1 MALLQEPVLAPD
13 PLLPAAASSATNS
26 TDGLDISFAPSASTG
41 WGKRTLSKRSPATA
55 LGDIDA
61 LKLSPY
67 LLPSATKSHR
77 HGHGPLSPGDAQF
90 AAAVHTVASD
100 AIGDDEMLA
109 ALGRWAMSNAGLSP
123 LTPPTPVQGGATTTK
138 SSLE

>member
-1 MALLQEPVLAPD
+1 MARNHVHFAAG
-13 PLLPAAASSATNS
+13 LPESDGVISGMRATS
-26 TDGLDISFAPSASTG
+26 EV
-41 WGKRTLSKRSPATA
+41 KRSPFYPPFFAILTPHSCEQVAIHLDVAAA
-55 LGDIDA
+55 LRAGIR
-61 LKLSPY
+61 LYRSTNGVL
-67 LLPSATKSHR
+67 
-77 HGHGPLSPGDAQF
+77 LSPGDAQF